1 MKKGANPGDRVEG
14 LQTQKTRL
22 IFEFL
27 RVLIMSRKANVH
39 FLDVFIMSPGAKWL
53 LTFMRPHRGFFFI
66 MSRRREMRAA
76 GKSVS

>member
-1 MKKGANPGDRVEG
+1 MKKGANPGDREEG

-39 FLDVFIMSPGAKWL
+39 FLDVFIMSLGAKWL
-53 LTFMRPHRGFFFI
+53 LIFMRPHRGIFFYYE
-66 MSRRREMRAA
+66 SPARNARGR
-76 GKSVS
+76 

>member
-1 MKKGANPGDRVEG
+1 MKKGANPGDREEG

-39 FLDVFIMSPGAKWL
+39 FLDVFIMSPGAKWR
-53 LTFMRPHRGFFFI
+53 LTFMRPHRVFSYYESPARNARG
-66 MSRRREMRAA
+66 
-76 GKSVS
+76 G

>member
-1 MKKGANPGDRVEG
+1 MKKGANPGDSEEG

-39 FLDVFIMSPGAKWL
+39 FLDVFIMSPGATWL
-53 LTFMRPHRGFFFI
+53 LTFMRPHRGVFFLL
-66 MSRRREMRAA
+66 
-76 GKSVS
+76 

>member
-1 MKKGANPGDRVEG
+1 MKKGANPGDREEG

-39 FLDVFIMSPGAKWL
+39 FLDVFIMSLGAKWL
-53 LTFMRPHRGFFFI
+53 LTFMHPHRGILFYYE
-66 MSRRREMRAA
+66 SPARNAR
-76 GKSVS
+76 GG